1 MPQQDSMTSVSKV
14 QFSCQVTVREFNPID
29 QEVAWQT
36 VEELK
41 EIRKNAAKVV
51 MALRANTFVEDNET
65 SSHGLTEKIDRDL
78 VRRRKRDALFSV
90 LDEQS
95 YQIEMFEKVDHE
107 LIAEIYYETTH
118 LNQILAEYR
127 GKRTAEDV
135 RLLWN
140 SLQTKEEG
148 TSNSSRFMSSSRWG
162 AVPSIKSATCA

>member
-1 MPQQDSMTSVSKV
+1 M
-14 QFSCQVTVREFNPID
+14 REIDAID
-29 QEVAWQT
+29 QEVVWHT
-36 VEELK
+36 WEELK

-65 SSHGLTEKIDRDL
+65 SSHGLTEKVDRDV

-95 YQIEMFEKVDHE
+95 FQIEMFEKLDHD
-107 LIAEIYYETTH
+107 LIADVYFETTH

-135 RLLWN
+135 QRLWN
-140 SLQTKEEG
+140 SLPTKEEL
-148 TSNSSRFMSSSRWG
+148 TSNRSRWKSSSRWSSLG
-162 AVPSIKSATCA
+162 SDPVPSIQSATCA